1 MAKRLLWIP
10 QMRPPYISS
19 ILQHYNHK
27 YNNSN
32 WEIRPSTVQHT
43 SPKYQIQR
51 YTLNMLKVNL
61 NQNDT
66 KYWKYVALVQK
77 TTAKVESEAGT
88 AVWHKLPCDT
98 KRWGQL
104 VCHHRQHLS
113 NGGWRSKRPP
123 DGCFGRIRGGRLSM
137 TTYLLCRRNCWK
149 RQRTPPSLQRKMP
162 SYQQREGAQG
172 NVLVFFAILLFWKM
186 SSIRQC
192 QHDVSAWG
200 KEGPSWWCFW
210 WKPFSCFDKQLV
222 QPKIILKLR
231 RTNNFVKT

>member
-51 YTLNMLKVNL
+51 YTLNVLKVHL
-61 NQNDT
+61 NKILGICGIFT
-66 KYWKYVALVQK
+66 KKNSWSRKW
-77 TTAKVESEAGT
+77 GT

-149 RQRTPPSLQRKMP
+149 RQRKPPSLQRKMP
-162 SYQQREGAQG
+162 PYQQWEGTQG

-186 SSIRQC
+186 SSIPQC
-192 QHDVSAWG
+192 QHGVSAWG
-200 KEGPSWWCFW
+200 
-210 WKPFSCFDKQLV
+210 
-222 QPKIILKLR
+222 
-231 RTNNFVKT
+231 